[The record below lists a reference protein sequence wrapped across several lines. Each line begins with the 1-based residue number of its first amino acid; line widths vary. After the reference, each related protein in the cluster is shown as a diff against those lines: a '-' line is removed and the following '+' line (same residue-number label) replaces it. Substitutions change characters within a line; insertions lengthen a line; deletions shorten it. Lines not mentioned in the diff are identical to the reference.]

1 MDVLDMKEFS
11 TGTFNVVFDKGTLDS
26 VLCGDDSVN
35 DVTRMLGEIYRVLA
49 PGGKYICVTFG
60 DQAHRKKHFETQSWS
75 SINVD
80 KVPKPTTT
88 ANANNEENDP
98 KNFHY
103 IYTMTKPK

>member
-1 MDVLDMKEFS
+1 MNVLDMKEFS

-35 DVTRMLGEIYRVLA
+35 DVTKMLSEVYRVLA
-49 PGGKYICVTFG
+49 PGGKYICVSFG
-60 DQAHRKKHFETQSWS
+60 DQTHRKKHFETQSWS
-75 SINVD
+75 NINVD
-80 KVPKPTTT
+80 KVQKPAT
-88 ANANNEENDP
+88 NPNNEENDP

>member
-1 MDVLDMKEFS
+1 MNVLDMKEFS
-11 TGTFNVVFDKGTLDS
+11 TGTFNIVFDKGTLDS

-35 DVTRMLGEIYRVLA
+35 DVTKMLSEVYRVLA
-49 PGGKYICVTFG
+49 PGGKYICVSYG

-75 SINVD
+75 NINVD
-80 KVPKPTTT
+80 KVQKPST
-88 ANANNEENDP
+88 NPNNEENDV